1 MILVSRITLNVGEL
15 MNNKVGRTQNET
27 IIVEL
32 GVSSQNLHR
41 GTEEDM

>member
-1 MILVSRITLNVGEL
+1 MILMSHITLSGGQFVNDGL
-15 MNNKVGRTQNET
+15 RMCDET

-41 GTEEDM
+41 GTEENI